1 MARKQ
6 ITVIQ
11 DKDNLVP
18 TEVLAQEIQ
27 NISSGVRKLR
37 QGRLND
43 RALLLLI
50 QNSVPCSISIKTI
63 RYVLDSIESL
73 EQTYLKKKPAP

>member
-27 NISSGVRKLR
+27 NISSGIRKLR

-50 QNSVPCSISIKTI
+50 QNSVPGSISIKTI
-63 RYVLDSIESL
+63 RDVLDSIESL